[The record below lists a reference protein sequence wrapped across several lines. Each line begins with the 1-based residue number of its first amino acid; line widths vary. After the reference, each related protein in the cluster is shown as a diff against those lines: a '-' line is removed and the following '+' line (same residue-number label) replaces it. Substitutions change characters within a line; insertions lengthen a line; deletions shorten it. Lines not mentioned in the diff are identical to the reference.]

1 MDFLRYS
8 EAISNLP
15 YGKHLPNAV
24 YLHIEGLLAQDNDL
38 SRFVEAFLRR
48 FSVGE
53 IYHLVKFHLNEFKL
67 SFLSYPD
74 FFDAPHPAL
83 SQSLIVHLA
92 TGKVRRH
99 DYASSHNPPILH
111 RKETFLP
118 PDHSASEIF
127 RSLTQAEEAAG
138 LFEDGRIIGFKRNW
152 EDLLL
157 SKGLAFDG
165 HRLVRVDGTA
175 LPVPEADSVAIARH
189 KTAILRKR
197 LSRPVQ
203 TLLDHGLL
211 TKETSFLDYG
221 CGQGNDVE
229 RLQQMGYT
237 VSAWDPIYQP
247 DGCKEPAEVV
257 NLGFV
262 LNVIEEPVE
271 RMEVLR
277 EAFELSRRVLVV
289 STLVATSETAGTGK
303 PYTDGI
309 LTGRNTFQKYFHQE
323 ELQQYLE
330 DVLEVSAVAVG
341 LGIFYVFRSQE
352 EQQAFLSK
360 RSRRP
365 IDWLKVSE
373 RLRPPRVRRERAVR
387 RPKPNIYELHGEIL
401 DAFWASMLDLGRL
414 PLPEEFERTQE
425 LDAAIGSAKKA
436 QRLFLRR
443 FGDDLLRK
451 AFDLRRNDLL
461 VYMALSNF
469 RKSVPFKHLPA
480 PLKLDVKTFL
490 GGHKAGREEAMRLLF
505 AAGNPGTITRLCED
519 TPFGHQTEQAL
530 FVHRSLLSELN
541 PVLRIYVGCAEV
553 LAGELGSID
562 IIKLHKRSGKVSL
575 LRYDDFQGNPL
586 PELTERIKV
595 DLRRQTV
602 EIFDHGSE
610 ERQELLYFKECY
622 VAAEHP
628 HREAWEE
635 FGRRLEAM
643 GLDLRTGFGPT
654 KQELHRSLETLGAG
668 DLLQQL
674 QADSFATEPE

>member
-203 TLLDHGLL
+203 TLLEHGLL

-237 VSAWDPIYQP
+237 VSAWDPI
-247 DGCKEPAEVV
+247 
-257 NLGFV
+257 
-262 LNVIEEPVE
+262 
-271 RMEVLR
+271 
-277 EAFELSRRVLVV
+277 
-289 STLVATSETAGTGK
+289 
-303 PYTDGI
+303 
-309 LTGRNTFQKYFHQE
+309 
-323 ELQQYLE
+323 
-330 DVLEVSAVAVG
+330 
-341 LGIFYVFRSQE
+341 
-352 EQQAFLSK
+352 
-360 RSRRP
+360 
-365 IDWLKVSE
+365 
-373 RLRPPRVRRERAVR
+373 
-387 RPKPNIYELHGEIL
+387 
-401 DAFWASMLDLGRL
+401 
-414 PLPEEFERTQE
+414 
-425 LDAAIGSAKKA
+425 
-436 QRLFLRR
+436 
-443 FGDDLLRK
+443 
-451 AFDLRRNDLL
+451 
-461 VYMALSNF
+461 
-469 RKSVPFKHLPA
+469 
-480 PLKLDVKTFL
+480 
-490 GGHKAGREEAMRLLF
+490 
-505 AAGNPGTITRLCED
+505 
-519 TPFGHQTEQAL
+519 
-530 FVHRSLLSELN
+530 
-541 PVLRIYVGCAEV
+541 
-553 LAGELGSID
+553 
-562 IIKLHKRSGKVSL
+562 
-575 LRYDDFQGNPL
+575 
-586 PELTERIKV
+586 
-595 DLRRQTV
+595 
-602 EIFDHGSE
+602 
-610 ERQELLYFKECY
+610 
-622 VAAEHP
+622 
-628 HREAWEE
+628 
-635 FGRRLEAM
+635 
-643 GLDLRTGFGPT
+643 
-654 KQELHRSLETLGAG
+654 
-668 DLLQQL
+668 
-674 QADSFATEPE
+674 